1 MGPGCPLRHGPPQG
15 AAQVKTCVYVTQ
27 PSWWLR
33 TFPTAGGG
41 SAQPRALQAPLSE
54 PAPGLG
60 GALQA
65 PALTCPS
72 RSGGTHLRENR
83 AGQPEPPCLLRALT
97 WNLNMAGMH
106 RWGER
111 NPSLRRCLQVSG
123 WQRKPLN
130 EAAPG
135 QPRGPC
141 PSPQSPFVSIATA
154 VRGKAPLRQVT
165 KTRQTTGRLA
175 PWPGEPQGQP
185 PGPLC
190 RRRSA
195 QQHARYAPLF
205 LKTSRGSRSAIRRLA
220 WSQLPW
226 ARGWLGVGSC

>member
-41 SAQPRALQAPLSE
+41 SAQPGALQAPLSE

-190 RRRSA
+190 RRHSA